1 MKNKVLQLIKEM
13 NLAIF
18 NENDLVDKQIIVLY
32 PGTFNPMAL
41 HHKEEYD
48 RLCRKFGSD
57 SVYIV
62 TDDMQDAIRKPLT
75 FAEKNAIMK
84 RHNVKNVIKTT
95 NPYNPLELLED
106 FDPTHTIVIY
116 AVGKD
121 NIGKLN
127 QFKRLTKYNKASNLP
142 YKDIQNPYLYYIITN
157 HVVYNIPSFGQMNQE
172 NIQKAL
178 GDRTAKLTELKS
190 RFISIFGWFDA
201 QIFNTV
207 VARMNIKRGEMIEV
221 QKKKK
226 GELRPL
232 HMITRKFW
240 NKVFESVI
248 TEEIIAYHRS
258 PKQFYK
264 FDMSNA
270 SVNSNRQEYG
280 YGLYF
285 SDNIPH
291 EEYGDYLYKVK
302 LFKEKKEYVLIDTK
316 NPVKENI
323 VNKIVEA
330 IKGYGKNSDEVVK
343 FAYSGW
349 LFYKTLSRILGGDKY
364 ASLFLF
370 NNGVDGLKRRI
381 SNNWNDYILF
391 NDDSINIE
399 DIKYD
404 KVFESVITEEVEQIN
419 EVATLPT
426 GLLKEIE
433 PVAIELFKK
442 LADLIRLD
450 SSFDGFKRILVSKTE
465 SGLEDQQ
472 YITSIVNRW
481 MKNEDYIKKYGEQFF
496 NSIKL
501 QSVDIELGGS
511 LDAKFPEITKVL
523 QYCLKNGKG
532 NKNAGFSLEIEH
544 LLDNDFDSEYELNNK
559 INYTQF
565 YSELTQFSTFNDEF
579 SGGAS
584 MGVSAGNFL
593 HKMESTIY
601 FTFEFVPFFVKIQ
614 LAKRGSIET
623 SVDSIIQEFVKKV
636 FLPSIAHELIHY
648 VQRVKEFSNSFA
660 IKPTKYNRLPQ
671 DDPNF
676 WKTYLSDTMEIG
688 AHAEEFV
695 EQMRAN
701 FPMETDK
708 SILKMLQYNKIPL
721 GASDALKKYYNAF
734 FKEMGN
740 SPNDPVKK
748 RFIKT
753 VYQIIDKS

>member
-48 RLCRKFGSD
+48 RLCRKFGSEN
-57 SVYIV
+57 VYIV
-62 TDDMQDAIRKPLT
+62 TDDMQDDIRKPLT

-142 YKDIQNPYLYYIITN
+142 YKDIQNPYLYYTITN
-157 HVVYNIPSFGQMNQE
+157 HVVYNIPSFGQMNQI

-221 QKKKK
+221 QKKEK
-226 GELRPL
+226 ELKPL

-240 NKVFESVI
+240 DKVFENVI

-258 PKQFYK
+258 SKNFHK
-264 FDMSNA
+264 FDISNV
-270 SVNSNRQEYG
+270 SVDSNKQRYG

-291 EEYGDYLYKVK
+291 NQYGDYLYKVK
-302 LFKEKKEYVLIDTK
+302 LFKDKKDYVLIDMK
-316 NPVKENI
+316 SPVEENI

-330 IKGYGKNSDEVVK
+330 LDRLNKKSDEVIE
-343 FAYSGW
+343 FAYSGY

-370 NNGVDGLKRRI
+370 NNGVDGLKNRI

-404 KVFESVITEEVEQIN
+404 KVFESAITEEVEQIN

-426 GLLKEIE
+426 GLLNEIE
-433 PVAIELFKK
+433 PVAIQLFKDI
-442 LADLIRLD
+442 ADLIRVD
-450 SSFDGFKRILVSKTE
+450 SSFLGFKRILLPRVK
-465 SGLEDQQ
+465 SGFEHQE
-472 YITSIVNRW
+472 YITAVVNRW
-481 MKNEDYIKKYGEQFF
+481 IKNEDYVKKYGDRFF
-496 NSIKL
+496 NGIKL
-501 QSVDIELGGS
+501 QSVDFEVEGA
-511 LDAKFPEITKVL
+511 LDAKFSEIKKVL
-523 QYCLKNGKG
+523 QYCFKN
-532 NKNAGFSLEIEH
+532 NKDIEDAGIALEIEH
-544 LLDNDFDSEYELNNK
+544 LLDPDFDSEYELNNK
-559 INYTQF
+559 INYTKF
-565 YSELTQFSTFNDEF
+565 NSELTQFSTNSDEF
-579 SGGAS
+579 AGGAALGS
-584 MGVSAGNFL
+584 GIKSLDKAVFR
-593 HKMESTIY
+593 IY
-601 FTFEFVPFFVKIQ
+601 FTLEYVPFFVKIQ
-614 LAKRGSIET
+614 LAKRGTIET

-636 FLPSIAHELIHY
+636 FLPTIAHELIHY
-648 VQRVKEFSNSFA
+648 VQRVKEFSNSA
-660 IKPTKYNRLPQ
+660 KMHRTLYNRLPA

-676 WKTYLSDTMEIG
+676 WKIYLSDTMEIG

-708 SILKMLQYNKIPL
+708 SLLKMLQYNKIPL
-721 GASDALKKYYNAF
+721 GVSDALKKYYNAF

-740 SPNDPVKK
+740 NPNDPVKK

>member
-1 MKNKVLQLIKEM
+1 M

-48 RLCRKFGSD
+48 RLCRKFGSEN
-57 SVYIV
+57 VYIV

-127 QFKRLTKYNKASNLP
+127 EFKRLTKYNKASNLP

-207 VARMNIKRGEMIEV
+207 VARMNVKRGEMIEV

-240 NKVFESVI
+240 DKVFESVI
-248 TEEIIAYHRS
+248 TEEI
-258 PKQFYK
+258 
-264 FDMSNA
+264 
-270 SVNSNRQEYG
+270 
-280 YGLYF
+280 
-285 SDNIPH
+285 
-291 EEYGDYLYKVK
+291 
-302 LFKEKKEYVLIDTK
+302 
-316 NPVKENI
+316 
-323 VNKIVEA
+323 
-330 IKGYGKNSDEVVK
+330 
-343 FAYSGW
+343 
-349 LFYKTLSRILGGDKY
+349 
-364 ASLFLF
+364 
-370 NNGVDGLKRRI
+370 
-381 SNNWNDYILF
+381 
-391 NDDSINIE
+391 
-399 DIKYD
+399 
-404 KVFESVITEEVEQIN
+404 EQIN

-433 PVAIELFKK
+433 PVAIELFKEI
-442 LADLIRLD
+442 ADLIRLD
-450 SSFDGFKRILVSKTE
+450 SSFLGFKRILLPKVK
-465 SGLEDQQ
+465 SGFEDLE
-472 YITSIVNRW
+472 YITAIVNRW
-481 MKNEDYIKKYGEQFF
+481 IKNEDYVKKWSKGFL
-496 NSIKL
+496 NGIKL
-501 QSVDIELGGS
+501 QSVEIEIEGGLDSKFSEISKVVQYCFKNNKDIE
-511 LDAKFPEITKVL
+511 
-523 QYCLKNGKG
+523 
-532 NKNAGFSLEIEH
+532 NAGIALEIEH
-544 LLDNDFDSEYELNNK
+544 LLDPDFDSEYELNNK
-559 INYTQF
+559 INYTKF
-565 YSELTQFSTFNDEF
+565 HSELTQFSTFSDDF
-579 SGGAS
+579 AGGAALGS
-584 MGVSAGNFL
+584 STNFL
-593 HKMESTIY
+593 NKAQFIIY
-601 FTFEFVPFFVKIQ
+601 FTFEFIPFFIKIQ
-614 LAKRGSIET
+614 LAKRGTIET
-623 SVDSIIQEFVKKV
+623 TVDTIIQEFVKKV
-636 FLPSIAHELIHY
+636 FLPTIAHELIHY
-648 VQRVKEFSNSFA
+648 VQRVKEFSNSQTLHGA
-660 IKPTKYNRLPQ
+660 SYNRLLK
-671 DDPNF
+671 DDPKY
-676 WKTYLSDTMEIG
+676 WKTYLSNTMEIG

-695 EQMRAN
+695 EQMRAH

-708 SILKMLQYNKIPL
+708 SILKMLQYNEIPL
-721 GASDALKKYYNAF
+721 GASDALKKYYDAF

>member
-48 RLCRKFGSD
+48 RLCRKFGSEN
-57 SVYIV
+57 VYIV

-157 HVVYNIPSFGQMNQE
+157 HVVYNIPSFGQMNQI

-221 QKKKK
+221 QKKEK
-226 GELRPL
+226 ELKPL

-240 NKVFESVI
+240 N
-248 TEEIIAYHRS
+248 
-258 PKQFYK
+258 
-264 FDMSNA
+264 
-270 SVNSNRQEYG
+270 
-280 YGLYF
+280 
-285 SDNIPH
+285 
-291 EEYGDYLYKVK
+291 
-302 LFKEKKEYVLIDTK
+302 
-316 NPVKENI
+316 
-323 VNKIVEA
+323 
-330 IKGYGKNSDEVVK
+330 
-343 FAYSGW
+343 
-349 LFYKTLSRILGGDKY
+349 
-364 ASLFLF
+364 
-370 NNGVDGLKRRI
+370 
-381 SNNWNDYILF
+381 
-391 NDDSINIE
+391 
-399 DIKYD
+399 

-426 GLLKEIE
+426 GLLNEIE
-433 PVAIELFKK
+433 PVAIELFKEI
-442 LADLIRLD
+442 ADLIRLD
-450 SSFDGFKRILVSKTE
+450 SSFNGFKRILLPRVK
-465 SGLEDQQ
+465 SGFEHQE
-472 YITSIVNRW
+472 YITAVVNRW
-481 MKNEDYIKKYGEQFF
+481 IKNEDYVKQYGDRFF
-496 NSIKL
+496 NGIKL
-501 QSVDIELGGS
+501 QSVDFEVEGA
-511 LDAKFPEITKVL
+511 LDAKFSEIKKVL
-523 QYCLKNGKG
+523 QYCFKN
-532 NKNAGFSLEIEH
+532 NKDIEDAGIALEIEH
-544 LLDNDFDSEYELNNK
+544 LLDPDFDSEYELNNK
-559 INYTQF
+559 INYTKF
-565 YSELTQFSTFNDEF
+565 NSELTQFSTNSDEF
-579 SGGAS
+579 AGGAALGS
-584 MGVSAGNFL
+584 STNFL
-593 HKMESTIY
+593 DKAKFIIY
-601 FTFEFVPFFVKIQ
+601 FTFEFIPFFVKIQ
-614 LAKRGSIET
+614 LAKRGTIET

-636 FLPSIAHELIHY
+636 FLPTIAHELIHY
-648 VQRVKEFSNSFA
+648 VQRVKEFSNSQTIHGA
-660 IKPTKYNRLPQ
+660 SYNRLPQ

>member
-1 MKNKVLQLIKEM
+1 M
-13 NLAIF
+13 NLSIF
-18 NENDLVDKQIIVLY
+18 NENELVDKDIVVLF
-32 PGTFNPMAL
+32 PGKFNPMGI
-41 HHKEEYD
+41 HQREEYD
-48 RLCRKFGSD
+48 RLCRNFDKEN
-57 SVYIV
+57 VIVV
-62 TDDMQDAIRKPLT
+62 TDDLTDPIEKPLSYD
-75 FAEKNAIMK
+75 EKSKIIKRHGVKNIMK
-84 RHNVKNVIKTT
+84 SDTPFHATDI
-95 NPYNPLELLED
+95 LEK
-106 FDPTHTIVIY
+106 FDSSNTIIVY
-116 AVGKD
+116 AVGSD
-121 NIGKLN
+121 DVSKLKSY
-127 QFKRLTKYNKASNLP
+127 KRLMKWNGTSKLS
-142 YKDIQNPYLYYIITN
+142 YKDIQNPYVYYMVVN
-157 HVVYNIPSFGQMNQE
+157 HVRYDIPSFGRMTSKS
-172 NIQKAL
+172 IFKAL
-178 GDRTAKLTELKS
+178 SDRGAKLSELKS
-190 RFISIFGWFDA
+190 RFISIFGWFDVD
-201 QIFNTV
+201 IFNMVIEKFNT
-207 VARMNIKRGEMIEV
+207 RRGKLKEV

-240 NKVFESVI
+240 DKVFESVI

-264 FDMSNA
+264 FDMSNV
-270 SVNSNRQEYG
+270 SVDSNRQRYG

-285 SDNIPH
+285 SDNIPDNQ
-291 EEYGDYLYKVK
+291 YGDYLHKVK
-302 LFKEKKEYVLIDTK
+302 LFKDKKEYVLIDTK
-316 NPVKENI
+316 NPVEEDI

-391 NDDSINIE
+391 NDDSITIE

-426 GLLKEIE
+426 GLLNEIE

-442 LADLIRLD
+442 IADLIRLD

-481 MKNEDYIKKYGEQFF
+481 MKNEDYIKKYGEKFF

-501 QSVDIELGGS
+501 QSVVIELGGS

-523 QYCLKNGKG
+523 QYCLKNGKD

-601 FTFEFVPFFVKIQ
+601 FTLEFVPFFVKIQ

>member
-1 MKNKVLQLIKEM
+1 M
-13 NLAIF
+13 NLSIF
-18 NENDLVDKQIIVLY
+18 NENELVDKDIVVLF
-32 PGTFNPMAL
+32 PGKFNPMGI
-41 HHKEEYD
+41 HQREEYD
-48 RLCRKFGSD
+48 RLCRKFGKEN
-57 SVYIV
+57 VYLV
-62 TDDMQDAIRKPLT
+62 TDDKMDIQRLPLSYD
-75 FAEKNAIMK
+75 EKVQIIK
-84 RHNVKNVIKTT
+84 RHGVT
-95 NPYNPLELLED
+95 NAMKSNTPYHATDIIEK
-106 FDPTHTIVIY
+106 FDGQDTIIIY
-116 AVGKD
+116 ALGKD
-121 NIGKLN
+121 DLSKIKE
-127 QFKRLTKYNKASNLP
+127 FKRLTKYNNSSNLP
-142 YKDIQNPYLYYIITN
+142 YKDIQNPYVYYIISN
-157 HVVYNIPSFGQMNQE
+157 HISYDIPSFGEMTRE
-172 NIQKAL
+172 TIHKAL
-178 GDRTAKLTELKS
+178 SDREAKLSELKS
-190 RFISIFGWFDA
+190 RFISIFGWFDVK
-201 QIFNTV
+201 IFNMV
-207 VARMNIKRGEMIEV
+207 IAKFNEKRGEMIEV
-221 QKKKK
+221 KKKK
-226 GELRPL
+226 EGELRPL

-248 TEEIIAYHRS
+248 TEE
-258 PKQFYK
+258 
-264 FDMSNA
+264 
-270 SVNSNRQEYG
+270 
-280 YGLYF
+280 
-285 SDNIPH
+285 
-291 EEYGDYLYKVK
+291 
-302 LFKEKKEYVLIDTK
+302 
-316 NPVKENI
+316 
-323 VNKIVEA
+323 
-330 IKGYGKNSDEVVK
+330 
-343 FAYSGW
+343 
-349 LFYKTLSRILGGDKY
+349 
-364 ASLFLF
+364 
-370 NNGVDGLKRRI
+370 
-381 SNNWNDYILF
+381 
-391 NDDSINIE
+391 
-399 DIKYD
+399 
-404 KVFESVITEEVEQIN
+404 VEQIN

-426 GLLKEIE
+426 GLLNEIE

-481 MKNEDYIKKYGEQFF
+481 MKNEDYIKKYGEKFF

-501 QSVDIELGGS
+501 QSVVIELGGS

-523 QYCLKNGKG
+523 QYCLKNGKD

-601 FTFEFVPFFVKIQ
+601 FTLEFVPFFVKIQ

-721 GASDALKKYYNAF
+721 GASDSLKKYYNAF

>member
-32 PGTFNPMAL
+32 SGTFNPMAL

-48 RLCRKFGSD
+48 RLCRKFGSEN
-57 SVYIV
+57 VYIV

-106 FDPTHTIVIY
+106 FDPTHTVVIY

-142 YKDIQNPYLYYIITN
+142 YKDIQNPYLYYTITN
-157 HVVYNIPSFGQMNQE
+157 HVVYNIPSFGQMNQV

-221 QKKKK
+221 KKKK
-226 GELRPL
+226 EGELKPL

-240 NKVFESVI
+240 
-248 TEEIIAYHRS
+248 
-258 PKQFYK
+258 
-264 FDMSNA
+264 
-270 SVNSNRQEYG
+270 
-280 YGLYF
+280 
-285 SDNIPH
+285 
-291 EEYGDYLYKVK
+291 
-302 LFKEKKEYVLIDTK
+302 
-316 NPVKENI
+316 
-323 VNKIVEA
+323 
-330 IKGYGKNSDEVVK
+330 
-343 FAYSGW
+343 
-349 LFYKTLSRILGGDKY
+349 
-364 ASLFLF
+364 
-370 NNGVDGLKRRI
+370 
-381 SNNWNDYILF
+381 
-391 NDDSINIE
+391 
-399 DIKYD
+399 D

-426 GLLKEIE
+426 GLLNEIE
-433 PVAIELFKK
+433 PVAIQLFKEI
-442 LADLIRLD
+442 ADLIRVD
-450 SSFDGFKRILVSKTE
+450 SSFLGFKRILLPRVK
-465 SGLEDQQ
+465 SGFEHQE
-472 YITSIVNRW
+472 YITAVVNRW
-481 MKNEDYIKKYGEQFF
+481 IKNEDYVKKYGDKFF
-496 NSIKL
+496 NGIKL
-501 QSVDIELGGS
+501 QSVDFEVEGG
-511 LDAKFPEITKVL
+511 LDAKFSEIKKVL
-523 QYCLKNGKG
+523 QYCFKN
-532 NKNAGFSLEIEH
+532 NKDEENAGIALEIEH
-544 LLDNDFDSEYELNNK
+544 LLDPDFDSEYELNNK
-559 INYTQF
+559 INYTKF
-565 YSELTQFSTFNDEF
+565 NSELTQFSTNSDEF
-579 SGGAS
+579 AGGAALGS
-584 MGVSAGNFL
+584 STNFL
-593 HKMESTIY
+593 DKATFIIY
-601 FTFEFVPFFVKIQ
+601 FTFEFIPFFVKIQ

-623 SVDSIIQEFVKKV
+623 SVDTIIQEFVKKV
-636 FLPSIAHELIHY
+636 FLPTIAHELIHY
-648 VQRVKEFSNSFA
+648 VQRVKEFSNSQTIHGA
-660 IKPTKYNRLPQ
+660 SYNRLSA
-671 DDPNF
+671 DDPNY

-708 SILKMLQYNKIPL
+708 SILKMLQYNEIPL

-740 SPNDPVKK
+740 NPNDPVKK

>member
-48 RLCRKFGSD
+48 RLCRKFGSEN
-57 SVYIV
+57 VYIV

-142 YKDIQNPYLYYIITN
+142 YKDIQNPYLYYTITN
-157 HVVYNIPSFGQMNQE
+157 HVVYNIPSFGQMNQI

-221 QKKKK
+221 QKKEK
-226 GELRPL
+226 ELKPL

-240 NKVFESVI
+240 N
-248 TEEIIAYHRS
+248 
-258 PKQFYK
+258 
-264 FDMSNA
+264 
-270 SVNSNRQEYG
+270 
-280 YGLYF
+280 
-285 SDNIPH
+285 
-291 EEYGDYLYKVK
+291 
-302 LFKEKKEYVLIDTK
+302 
-316 NPVKENI
+316 
-323 VNKIVEA
+323 
-330 IKGYGKNSDEVVK
+330 
-343 FAYSGW
+343 
-349 LFYKTLSRILGGDKY
+349 
-364 ASLFLF
+364 
-370 NNGVDGLKRRI
+370 
-381 SNNWNDYILF
+381 
-391 NDDSINIE
+391 
-399 DIKYD
+399 

-426 GLLKEIE
+426 GLLNEIE
-433 PVAIELFKK
+433 PVAIQLFKEI
-442 LADLIRLD
+442 ADLIRLD
-450 SSFDGFKRILVSKTE
+450 SSFNGFKRILLPRVK
-465 SGLEDQQ
+465 SGFEHQE
-472 YITSIVNRW
+472 YITAVVNRW
-481 MKNEDYIKKYGEQFF
+481 IKNEDYVKQYGDRFF
-496 NSIKL
+496 NGIKL
-501 QSVDIELGGS
+501 QSVDFEVEGA
-511 LDAKFPEITKVL
+511 LDAKFSEISKVL
-523 QYCLKNGKG
+523 KYCFKN
-532 NKNAGFSLEIEH
+532 NKDIEDAGIALEIEH
-544 LLDNDFDSEYELNNK
+544 LLDPDFDSEYELNNK
-559 INYTQF
+559 INYTKF
-565 YSELTQFSTFNDEF
+565 NSELTQFSTNSDEF
-579 SGGAS
+579 AGGAALGS
-584 MGVSAGNFL
+584 GIKSLDKAQFI
-593 HKMESTIY
+593 IY
-601 FTFEFVPFFVKIQ
+601 FTFEFIPFFIKIQ
-614 LAKRGSIET
+614 LAKRGTIET
-623 SVDSIIQEFVKKV
+623 SVDTIIQEFVKKV
-636 FLPSIAHELIHY
+636 FLPTIAHELIHY
-648 VQRVKEFSNSFA
+648 VQRVKEFSNSQTLHGA
-660 IKPTKYNRLPQ
+660 SYNRLLK
-671 DDPNF
+671 DDPKY
-676 WKTYLSDTMEIG
+676 WKTYLSNTMEIG

-695 EQMRAN
+695 EQMRAH

-708 SILKMLQYNKIPL
+708 SILKMLQYNEIPL
-721 GASDALKKYYNAF
+721 GASDALKKYYDAF

>member
-127 QFKRLTKYNKASNLP
+127 EFKRLTKYNKASNLP

-221 QKKKK
+221 QTKKK

-232 HMITRKFW
+232 HMITKKFW
-240 NKVFESVI
+240 N
-248 TEEIIAYHRS
+248 
-258 PKQFYK
+258 
-264 FDMSNA
+264 
-270 SVNSNRQEYG
+270 
-280 YGLYF
+280 
-285 SDNIPH
+285 
-291 EEYGDYLYKVK
+291 
-302 LFKEKKEYVLIDTK
+302 
-316 NPVKENI
+316 
-323 VNKIVEA
+323 
-330 IKGYGKNSDEVVK
+330 
-343 FAYSGW
+343 
-349 LFYKTLSRILGGDKY
+349 
-364 ASLFLF
+364 
-370 NNGVDGLKRRI
+370 
-381 SNNWNDYILF
+381 
-391 NDDSINIE
+391 
-399 DIKYD
+399 

-433 PVAIELFKK
+433 PVAVELFKGI
-442 LADLIRLD
+442 ADLIRLD
-450 SSFDGFKRILVSKTE
+450 SSFLGFKRILLPKVK
-465 SGLEDQQ
+465 SGFEDAE
-472 YITSIVNRW
+472 YITAVVNRW
-481 MKNEDYIKKYGEQFF
+481 IKNEDYVKQYGNKFF
-496 NSIKL
+496 NGIKL
-501 QSVDIELGGS
+501 QSVEIEIEGG
-511 LDAKFPEITKVL
+511 LDSKFSEISKVVR
-523 QYCLKNGKG
+523 YCFKN
-532 NKNAGFSLEIEH
+532 NKDTENAGLSLEIEH
-544 LLDNDFDSEYELNNK
+544 LLDPDFDSEYELNNK
-559 INYTQF
+559 INYTKF
-565 YSELTQFSTFNDEF
+565 HSELTQFSTFSDEF
-579 SGGAS
+579 AGGAALGS
-584 MGVSAGNFL
+584 STNFL
-593 HKMESTIY
+593 DKAQFRIY
-601 FTFEFVPFFVKIQ
+601 FTFEFLPFFIKIQ
-614 LAKRGSIET
+614 LAKRGTIET
-623 SVDSIIQEFVKKV
+623 SVDTIIQEFVKKV
-636 FLPSIAHELIHY
+636 FLPTIAHELIHY
-648 VQRVKEFSNSFA
+648 VQRVKEFSNSQTLHGA
-660 IKPTKYNRLPQ
+660 SYNRLLK

-708 SILKMLQYNKIPL
+708 SILKMLQYNEIPL
-721 GASDALKKYYNAF
+721 GTSDALKKYYNAF

>member
-1 MKNKVLQLIKEM
+1 MNKSVLKLIKEM
-13 NLAIF
+13 NLSIF
-18 NENDLVDKQIIVLY
+18 TEQDLMDKQIIVFY
-32 PGTFNPMAL
+32 PNNFQPMCVN
-41 HHKEEYD
+41 HREEYH
-48 RLCRKFGSD
+48 RLCRNFGKEN
-57 SVYIV
+57 VFVV
-62 TDDMQDAIRKPLT
+62 TNDVQDNKDNIFSLD
-75 FAEKNAIMK
+75 EKQQIMK
-84 RHNVKNVIKTT
+84 RHGIENIKVVKNIYRPYELFDDLDET
-95 NPYNPLELLED
+95 N
-106 FDPTHTIVIY
+106 TIVIY
-116 AVGKD
+116 AMDSD
-121 NIGKLN
+121 NLSRLKGI
-127 QFKRLTKYNKASNLP
+127 KRLTKYNKTSNIP
-142 YKDIQNPYLYYIITN
+142 YKDIQNPYIYYVTTN
-157 HVVYNIPSFGQMNQE
+157 NVNYDIPNVGKFTNDNIR
-172 NIQKAL
+172 KAL
-178 GDRTAKLTELKS
+178 GDGNIKVSELKR
-190 RFISIFGWFDA
+190 RFISIFGWFDDKLFKL
-201 QIFNTV
+201 I
-207 VARMNIKRGEMIEV
+207 MNKMNSKFGNVRESE
-221 QKKKK
+221 KS
-226 GELRPL
+226 EPL
-232 HMITRKFW
+232 QLVTRKFW
-240 NKVFESVI
+240 DKVFESVI
-248 TEEIIAYHRS
+248 KEEIIAYHRS

-316 NPVKENI
+316 NPVEEDI

-364 ASLFLF
+364 TSLFLF

-426 GLLKEIE
+426 GLLNEIE
-433 PVAIELFKK
+433 PVAIELFKEI
-442 LADLIRLD
+442 ADLIRLD
-450 SSFDGFKRILVSKTE
+450 SSFNGFKRILLARVK
-465 SGLEDQQ
+465 SGFEHQE
-472 YITSIVNRW
+472 YITAIVNRW
-481 MKNEDYIKKYGEQFF
+481 IKNEDYVKKYGDKFF
-496 NSIKL
+496 NGIKL
-501 QSVDIELGGS
+501 QSVDFEVEGA
-511 LDAKFPEITKVL
+511 LDAKFSEIKKVL
-523 QYCLKNGKG
+523 QYCFKN
-532 NKNAGFSLEIEH
+532 NKDIEDAGIALEIEH
-544 LLDNDFDSEYELNNK
+544 LLDPDFDSEYELNNK
-559 INYTQF
+559 INYTKF
-565 YSELTQFSTFNDEF
+565 NSELTQFSTNSDEF
-579 SGGAS
+579 AGGAALGS
-584 MGVSAGNFL
+584 STNFL
-593 HKMESTIY
+593 DKATFIIY
-601 FTFEFVPFFVKIQ
+601 FTFEFIPFFVKIQ
-614 LAKRGSIET
+614 LAKRGTIET
-623 SVDSIIQEFVKKV
+623 TVDTIIQEFVKKV
-636 FLPSIAHELIHY
+636 FLPTIAHELIHY
-648 VQRVKEFSNSFA
+648 VQRVKEFSNSQTIHQA
-660 IKPTKYNRLPQ
+660 SYNRLPQ
-671 DDPNF
+671 DDPNY

-721 GASDALKKYYNAF
+721 GTSDALKKYYNAF

>member
-48 RLCRKFGSD
+48 RLCRRFGSEN
-57 SVYIV
+57 VYIV

-106 FDPTHTIVIY
+106 FDPTHTVVIY

-127 QFKRLTKYNKASNLP
+127 EFKRLTKYNKASNLP
-142 YKDIQNPYLYYIITN
+142 YKDIQNPYLYYVITN

-178 GDRTAKLTELKS
+178 GDKTAKLTELKS

-207 VARMNIKRGEMIEV
+207 VARMNVKRGEMIEV
-221 QKKKK
+221 KKKNK

-240 NKVFESVI
+240 DKVFESVI

-264 FDMSNA
+264 FNMSNI
-270 SVNSNRQEYG
+270 STSGIRQHYG

-285 SDNIPH
+285 SSIIPT
-291 EEYGDYLYKVK
+291 EEYGDYLYTVK
-302 LFKEKKEYVLIDTK
+302 LSKIFLLDGNKPVEEK
-316 NPVKENI
+316 I

-330 IKGYGKNSDEVVK
+330 LKEYDKKYDEVIK
-343 FAYSGW
+343 FAYSGF
-349 LFYKTLSRILGGDKY
+349 LFYKTLSRILGGDKN
-364 ASLFLF
+364 ASSFLS
-370 NNGVDGLKRRI
+370 NNGIDGLKRDNGGI
-381 SNNWNDYILF
+381 SKNWYDYILF
-391 NDDSINIE
+391 NDDSITIE

-404 KVFESVITEEVEQIN
+404 KVYESVITEEVEQIN

-433 PVAIELFKK
+433 PVAIELFKEI
-442 LADLIRLD
+442 ADLIRLD
-450 SSFDGFKRILVSKTE
+450 SSFLGFKRILLPRVK
-465 SGLEDQQ
+465 SGLENEQ

-481 MKNEDYIKKYGEQFF
+481 IKNEDYVKKYGDKFF
-496 NSIKL
+496 NGIKL
-501 QSVDIELGGS
+501 RSVNLEVAGGF
-511 LDAKFPEITKVL
+511 DNKFSEITKVL
-523 QYCLKNGKG
+523 QYCFKN
-532 NKNAGFSLEIEH
+532 NKDEENAGIALEIEH
-544 LLDNDFDSEYELNNK
+544 LLDTDFDSEYELNNK
-559 INYTQF
+559 INYTKF
-565 YSELTQFSTFNDEF
+565 NSEFKQFSTNSDEF
-579 SGGAS
+579 SGGAALGS
-584 MGVSAGNFL
+584 STNFL
-593 HKMESTIY
+593 DKATFIIY

-614 LAKRGSIET
+614 LAKRGTLET
-623 SVDSIIQEFVKKV
+623 SVDTIIQEFVKKV
-636 FLPSIAHELIHY
+636 FLPTIAHELIHY
-648 VQRVKEFSNSFA
+648 VQRVKEFSNSQTIHPA
-660 IKPTKYNRLPQ
+660 SYNRLPQ
-671 DDPNF
+671 NDPNF

-695 EQMRAN
+695 EQMRSN

-708 SILKMLQYNKIPL
+708 SILKMLQYNEIPL
-721 GASDALKKYYNAF
+721 DASDALKKYYQGF

>member
-48 RLCRKFGSD
+48 RLCRKFGAD

-127 QFKRLTKYNKASNLP
+127 EFKRLTKYNKASNLP

-221 QKKKK
+221 QKKEK
-226 GELRPL
+226 ELKPL

-316 NPVKENI
+316 NPVEEDI

-364 ASLFLF
+364 TSLFLF

-391 NDDSINIE
+391 NDDSITIE

-426 GLLKEIE
+426 GLLNEIE
-433 PVAIELFKK
+433 PVAIELFKGI
-442 LADLIRLD
+442 ADLIRLD
-450 SSFDGFKRILVSKTE
+450 SSFLGFKRILLPKVK
-465 SGLEDQQ
+465 SGFEDAE
-472 YITSIVNRW
+472 YITAVVNRW
-481 MKNEDYIKKYGEQFF
+481 IKNEDYVKQYGNKFF
-496 NSIKL
+496 NGIKL
-501 QSVDIELGGS
+501 QSVEIEIEGGLDSKFSEISKVVQYCFKNNKDIE
-511 LDAKFPEITKVL
+511 
-523 QYCLKNGKG
+523 
-532 NKNAGFSLEIEH
+532 NAGIALEIEH
-544 LLDNDFDSEYELNNK
+544 LLDPDFDSEYELNNK
-559 INYTQF
+559 INYTKF
-565 YSELTQFSTFNDEF
+565 HSELTQFSTFSDEF
-579 SGGAS
+579 AGGAALGS
-584 MGVSAGNFL
+584 STNFL
-593 HKMESTIY
+593 DKAQFIIY
-601 FTFEFVPFFVKIQ
+601 FTFEFIPFFIKIQ
-614 LAKRGSIET
+614 LAKRGAIET
-623 SVDSIIQEFVKKV
+623 SVDTIIQEFVKKV
-636 FLPSIAHELIHY
+636 FLPTIAHELIHY
-648 VQRVKEFSNSFA
+648 VQRVKEFSNSQTIHRA
-660 IKPTKYNRLPQ
+660 SYNRLPQ
-671 DDPNF
+671 DDPNY

-721 GASDALKKYYNAF
+721 GTSDALKKYYNAF

>member
-62 TDDMQDAIRKPLT
+62 TDDMQDDIRKPLT

-142 YKDIQNPYLYYIITN
+142 YKDIQNPYLYYTITN
-157 HVVYNIPSFGQMNQE
+157 HVVYNIPSFGQMNQI

-248 TEEIIAYHRS
+248 TEE
-258 PKQFYK
+258 
-264 FDMSNA
+264 
-270 SVNSNRQEYG
+270 
-280 YGLYF
+280 
-285 SDNIPH
+285 
-291 EEYGDYLYKVK
+291 
-302 LFKEKKEYVLIDTK
+302 
-316 NPVKENI
+316 
-323 VNKIVEA
+323 
-330 IKGYGKNSDEVVK
+330 
-343 FAYSGW
+343 
-349 LFYKTLSRILGGDKY
+349 
-364 ASLFLF
+364 
-370 NNGVDGLKRRI
+370 
-381 SNNWNDYILF
+381 
-391 NDDSINIE
+391 
-399 DIKYD
+399 
-404 KVFESVITEEVEQIN
+404 VEQIN

-426 GLLKEIE
+426 GLLNEIE
-433 PVAIELFKK
+433 PVAIQLFKEI
-442 LADLIRLD
+442 ADLIRLD
-450 SSFDGFKRILVSKTE
+450 SSFGGFTRIFLPRVK
-465 SGLEDQQ
+465 SGFEHQE
-472 YITSIVNRW
+472 YITVVVNRW
-481 MKNEDYIKKYGEQFF
+481 IKNEDYVKKYGDKFF
-496 NSIKL
+496 NGIKL
-501 QSVDIELGGS
+501 QSVEFEAEGA
-511 LDAKFPEITKVL
+511 LDAKFSEIKKVL
-523 QYCLKNGKG
+523 QYCLKNGKDEE
-532 NKNAGFSLEIEH
+532 NAGIALEIEH
-544 LLDNDFDSEYELNNK
+544 LLDPDFDSEYELNNK
-559 INYTQF
+559 INYTKF
-565 YSELTQFSTFNDEF
+565 NFELTQFSTNSDEF
-579 SGGAS
+579 AGGAALGS
-584 MGVSAGNFL
+584 DIKSLDKAEFR
-593 HKMESTIY
+593 IY
-601 FTFEFVPFFVKIQ
+601 FTFEVIPFFVKIQ
-614 LAKRGSIET
+614 LAKRGTIET
-623 SVDSIIQEFVKKV
+623 SVDTIIQEFVKKV
-636 FLPSIAHELIHY
+636 FLPTIAHELIHY
-648 VQRVKEFSNSFA
+648 VQRVKEFSNSQT
-660 IKPTKYNRLPQ
+660 IHGLSYNRLSK

-676 WKTYLSDTMEIG
+676 WKIYLSNTMEIG

-721 GASDALKKYYNAF
+721 GASDSLKKYYNAF

>member
-1 MKNKVLQLIKEM
+1 
-13 NLAIF
+13 
-18 NENDLVDKQIIVLY
+18 
-32 PGTFNPMAL
+32 
-41 HHKEEYD
+41 
-48 RLCRKFGSD
+48 
-57 SVYIV
+57 
-62 TDDMQDAIRKPLT
+62 
-75 FAEKNAIMK
+75 
-84 RHNVKNVIKTT
+84 
-95 NPYNPLELLED
+95 
-106 FDPTHTIVIY
+106 
-116 AVGKD
+116 
-121 NIGKLN
+121 
-127 QFKRLTKYNKASNLP
+127 
-142 YKDIQNPYLYYIITN
+142 
-157 HVVYNIPSFGQMNQE
+157 
-172 NIQKAL
+172 
-178 GDRTAKLTELKS
+178 
-190 RFISIFGWFDA
+190 
-201 QIFNTV
+201 
-207 VARMNIKRGEMIEV
+207 
-221 QKKKK
+221 
-226 GELRPL
+226 
-232 HMITRKFW
+232 MITRKFW
-240 NKVFESVI
+240 NKVFENVI

-316 NPVKENI
+316 NPVEEDI

-391 NDDSINIE
+391 NDDSITIE

-426 GLLKEIE
+426 GLLNEIE
-433 PVAIELFKK
+433 PVAIELFKEI
-442 LADLIRLD
+442 ADLIRLD
-450 SSFDGFKRILVSKTE
+450 SSFNGFKRILLPRVK
-465 SGLEDQQ
+465 SGFEHQE
-472 YITSIVNRW
+472 YITAVVNRW
-481 MKNEDYIKKYGEQFF
+481 IKNEDYVKKYGDRFF
-496 NSIKL
+496 NGIKL
-501 QSVDIELGGS
+501 QSVDFEVEGA
-511 LDAKFPEITKVL
+511 LDAKFSEIKKVL
-523 QYCLKNGKG
+523 QYCFKN
-532 NKNAGFSLEIEH
+532 NKDIEDAGIALEIEH
-544 LLDNDFDSEYELNNK
+544 LLDPDFDSEYELNNK
-559 INYTQF
+559 INYTKF
-565 YSELTQFSTFNDEF
+565 HSELTQFSTFSDEF
-579 SGGAS
+579 AGGAALGS
-584 MGVSAGNFL
+584 STNFL
-593 HKMESTIY
+593 DKATFIIY
-601 FTFEFVPFFVKIQ
+601 FTFEFIPFFIKIQ
-614 LAKRGSIET
+614 LAKRGTIET
-623 SVDSIIQEFVKKV
+623 SVDTIIQEFVKKV
-636 FLPSIAHELIHY
+636 FLPTIAHELIHY
-648 VQRVKEFSNSFA
+648 VQRVKEFSNSQTIHGA
-660 IKPTKYNRLPQ
+660 SYNRLPQ

-721 GASDALKKYYNAF
+721 GTSDALKKYYNAF
-734 FKEMGN
+734 FKEIGN